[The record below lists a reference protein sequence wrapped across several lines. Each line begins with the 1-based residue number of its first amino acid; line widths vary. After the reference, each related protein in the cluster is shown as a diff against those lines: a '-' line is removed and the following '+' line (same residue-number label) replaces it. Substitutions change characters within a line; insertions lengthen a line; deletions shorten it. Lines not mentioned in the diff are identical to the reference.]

1 MKKFIV
7 LGLIGLMVMAFSAT
21 VYAQPKLEFRGSG
34 ALEATSFLYRNI
46 SSGATG
52 DAIATRWGGGGVAYA
67 PGAPGNGFR
76 PDTPFVNPIDSGAWN
91 RTNSYMEYRGVL
103 RFDAI
108 MGKELS
114 GTFVFEIDSSRWGDG
129 AGSAAAGSLQR
140 GTSGFWTADRSSV
153 EVKNMY
159 IDVGLPYFGIPVP
172 MNARVGIQPFGM
184 RPHMFMITDGAGIT
198 GGIKIDPVT
207 IGLYWAKALEGKD
220 ATADD
225 VDVYGLSVNAKFG
238 TITAGGYVFNFN
250 MNTYP
255 LTNVQSVYTT
265 TGANQNE
272 ANFWWLGLYMDGK
285 LGPVNVNFDFVY
297 DTGKVERRLTTA
309 VHDVDYSGWAIQGKV
324 DYPWEKFNFGT
335 VLMYASG
342 ADLNKTSNSG
352 LPGTNNPNTGT
363 ASTKVGSYVI
373 PPGSEEWAAWGES
386 LFTGCNFITATA
398 LPLGMWP
405 SLGTYPGQVTRGAIG
420 GTWIAKLYASVKAT
434 PWYKVTLQGLYIGD
448 TTKNGNTLG
457 DARKADGRL
466 RDDSTIGWELDLI
479 NEIQI
484 YKNLKWSIGAGVLFA
499 GDALDQYGGNVAAAG
514 AESPKTPWILATK
527 LRYDF

>member
-7 LGLIGLMVMAFSAT
+7 LGLIGLLMMAFSAT

-52 DAIATRWGGGGVAYA
+52 DAIVTRWGGGGIAVA
-67 PGAPGNGFR
+67 PGVPGNGFR
-76 PDTPFVNPIDSGAWN
+76 PDTPFVSKIDSGAWD
-91 RTNSYMEYRGVL
+91 RTNSYMEYRGIL

-114 GTFVFEIDSSRWGDG
+114 GTFVFEIDSSRWGED
-129 AGSAAAGSLQR
+129 AGSSSAGSLQR
-140 GTSGFWTADRSSV
+140 GKAGFWTADRASV

-198 GGIKIDPVT
+198 GSVKIDPVT
-207 IGLYWAKALEGKD
+207 IGLYWAKAVEGKD

-225 VDVYGLSVNAKFG
+225 ADVYGISVNAKFG
-238 TITAGGYVFNFN
+238 TITAGGYAFNFN

-255 LTNVQSVYTT
+255 FTSVQSAYTAT
-265 TGANQNE
+265 PTYE

-297 DTGKVERRLTTA
+297 DTGKVDARLNPA
-309 VHDVDYSGWAIQGKV
+309 IHDVKYSGWATQVKV
-324 DYPWEKFNFGT
+324 DYPWEKFNFG
-335 VLMYASG
+335 VLGMYATG
-342 ADLNKTSNSG
+342 ADMNKTSSTG
-352 LPGTNNPNTGT
+352 LPGTATGIGT

-386 LFTGCNFITATA
+386 MIFSNNFITATA

-405 SLGTYPGQVTRGAIG
+405 SLGTYPNQVNRGAIG
-420 GTWIAKLYASVKAT
+420 GTWVAKLYASVKAT

-457 DARKADGRL
+457 DARRADGRL
-466 RDDSTIGWELDLI
+466 RDDHTIGWELNLI

-484 YKNLKWSIGAGVLFA
+484 YKNLKWSIGAGYLLA
-499 GDALDQYGGNVAAAG
+499 GKALDQYGGSVASAP
-514 AESPKTPWILATK
+514 AESPKDPWIVATK